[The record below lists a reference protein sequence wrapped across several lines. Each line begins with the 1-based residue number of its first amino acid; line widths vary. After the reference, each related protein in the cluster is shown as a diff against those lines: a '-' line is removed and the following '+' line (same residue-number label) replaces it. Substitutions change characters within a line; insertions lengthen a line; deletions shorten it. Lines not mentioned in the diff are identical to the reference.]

1 MALAIAEAASLRPE
15 IRLSQALSSYEAIL
29 SADHQLSFN
38 ASPPDPIAI
47 MALTCEIDRKNG
59 GRKTRRYGAR
69 LTTFLDSVKGFTG
82 MVDVIIGS
90 MGNPIAGAVWG
101 TVKTAIQVGAF
112 SSTIWT

>member
-1 MALAIAEAASLRPE
+1 MALAMAEAASLRPE

-29 SADHQLSFN
+29 LADQKLSFN

-69 LTTFLDSVKGFTG
+69 LTSFLNSVKGFTG

-101 TVKTAIQVGAF
+101 TVKTAIQVGVF
-112 SSTIWT
+112 SSIIWT